1 MFLTPGFFKCQ
12 LQHLVP
18 NNLKRFLDSIY
29 ILFMTF
35 RNLNIWNLSIWIFDV
50 KSNVL
55 FPVIILNKKRCS
67 KCKPQFLAENLG
79 KSLVLNGLC
88 LVWPILDPKKYTCI
102 DTCCQQV
109 IGADS
114 FKKKF
119 FFGSCQP
126 QKFEINYNF
135 LLTSSVLL
143 RVISG

>member
-12 LQHLVP
+12 LQHLIP
-18 NNLKRFLDSIY
+18 NSLKRFLDSIY

-67 KCKPQFLAENLG
+67 KCKPQFLAENLR
-79 KSLVLNGLC
+79 KSLALNGLC

-102 DTCCQQV
+102 DTYCQQV
-109 IGADS
+109 IGADGFKRNS
-114 FKKKF
+114 FLAHVSRKNSKLIIF
-119 FFGSCQP
+119 FCLP
-126 QKFEINYNF
+126 HLYY
-135 LLTSSVLL
+135 
-143 RVISG
+143 